1 MIQMVELK
9 YVGNSSIVRF
19 LTSIIIIIPIVF
31 RFVKNFSKYFL
42 KNNWHV
48 HTGHLAQFILFL
60 SYFIFYKNNSE
71 HLSKDII

>member
-9 YVGNSSIVRF
+9 YVGNSSIVIF
-19 LTSIIIIIPIVF
+19 LTRIIIIPIVF
-31 RFVKNFSKYFL
+31 RFMKNFSKYFL

-48 HTGHLAQFILFL
+48 HIGHLAQFILFL